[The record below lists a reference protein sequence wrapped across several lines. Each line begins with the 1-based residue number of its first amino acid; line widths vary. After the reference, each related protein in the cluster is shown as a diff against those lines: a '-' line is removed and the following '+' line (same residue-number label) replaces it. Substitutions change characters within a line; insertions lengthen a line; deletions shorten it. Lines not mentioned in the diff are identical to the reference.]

1 MQVAHATAYCNGA
14 HRRLNVVPHAR
25 GPAGELTDIG
35 RNKMRD
41 LTEKA
46 KSSTS
51 FMGAGAL
58 LLLVCAG
65 CGSPDG
71 AGPEITSEEAGKSGT
86 KVFDHKVFDDEA
98 ALNLI
103 AEVNLPTRTL
113 KFFEPERGVL
123 LQVEKYAIID
133 APLSPEEQQL
143 SGSAL
148 YEYLAKSP
156 APQALLDA
164 EERATPL
171 QDDHGLDA
179 VTMDEPGGLAQKTA
193 WMDGPHP
200 GYPAPFRSQYC
211 TPTDRYYERLNRA
224 GNTWIHTTGTN
235 MMQAGVFAYTDG
247 VDYYGSYNAGD
258 PFLRWEVSL
267 SANQF
272 LGWRYTSGVNRVGHS
287 EVWSGPG
294 TRYDHCVNYHY

>member
-1 MQVAHATAYCNGA
+1 
-14 HRRLNVVPHAR
+14 
-25 GPAGELTDIG
+25 
-35 RNKMRD
+35 MRD
-41 LTEKA
+41 LTVKA

-58 LLLVCAG
+58 ALLVCTG

-71 AGPEITSEEAGKSGT
+71 AGTEITSEEAGKSGT
-86 KVFDHKVFDDEA
+86 KVFDHKVFDNEA

-123 LQVEKYAIID
+123 LQVEKYEIMD
-133 APLSPEEQQL
+133 EPLSPEKQQL

-156 APQALLDA
+156 APRALLDA

-171 QDDHGLDA
+171 QDDHGLDE
-179 VTMDEPGGLAQKTA
+179 VTMDEPGGLEQKTA
-193 WMDGPHP
+193 YMEGPHV
-200 GYPAPFRSQYC
+200 GIPAQFRSKYC

-247 VDYYGSYNAGD
+247 IVYHGSYSGGGGLD
-258 PFLRWEVSL
+258 WDITL
-267 SANQF
+267 SANTF
-272 LGWRYTSGVNRVGHS
+272 IGWRYTSGVNRTAHS
-287 EVWSGPG
+287 EVWSESG
-294 TRYDHCVNYHY
+294 TKYDHCVNYHY